1 MGRFISVSGR
11 AILTPIP
18 IGRETI
24 SVPSHILRIDCP
36 DEAGLVHKITGVLY
50 NAGYNILSNQE
61 FVDLESKHFFM
72 RTAFEGS
79 AAPDRV
85 VSYLEQILP
94 KDSAVKLTAAE
105 RQPIVIMATTEAH
118 CLGDLLIRHYSGELP
133 ADIRAVV
140 SNHEKLKVL
149 VEQFGIP
156 FHFVSH
162 QNLEREAHE
171 DLIAGVLA
179 EYAPEYI
186 VLAKYMRILSA
197 KFVARYPNR
206 MINIHHSFLPAF
218 IGAKPYHQAYE
229 RGVKIIGATA
239 HIVTDD
245 LDTGPII
252 AQGVIPVNHTYTAP
266 AMVQAGRDV
275 EKIVLAKAVKLM
287 LEERVFLHGNRTVI
301 FE

>member
-1 MGRFISVSGR
+1 M
-11 AILTPIP
+11 PP
-18 IGRETI
+18 
-24 SVPSHILRIDCP
+24 HILRIDCP
-36 DEAGLVHKITGVLY
+36 DEPGLVHKITGVLY
-50 NAGYNILSNQE
+50 NAGYNILNNQE
-61 FVDLESKHFFM
+61 FVDLEAKHFFM
-72 RTAFEGS
+72 RTAFDGPT
-79 AAPDRV
+79 APDRV

-94 KDSAVKLTAAE
+94 AASVVKLVKAE

-133 ADIRAVV
+133 AQICAVV
-140 SNHEKLKVL
+140 SNHEKLKPL
-149 VEQFGIP
+149 VEKFGVP
-156 FHFVSH
+156 FHCVSH
-162 QNLEREAHE
+162 KSLERTAHE
-171 DLIAGVLA
+171 DRVAEVLA
-179 EYAPEYI
+179 GYNPEYI
-186 VLAKYMRILSA
+186 VLAKYMRILSPN
-197 KFVARYPNR
+197 FVARYPNR

-218 IGAKPYHQAYE
+218 IGARPYHQAYE

-252 AQGVIPVNHTYTAP
+252 AQSTIPVNHTHTAA

-275 EKIVLAKAVKLM
+275 EKIVLAKAVKLV